1 MIAVRGRLAKLAWG
15 SAGEGSRQ
23 AADSG
28 PPSSRSHVVVEVT
41 IQMQGLQW
49 PHSWRTFGLIPAA
62 GSDERSTPL
71 KGLFFTVGC
80 GMLSSG

>member
-1 MIAVRGRLAKLAWG
+1 VSKIRG
-15 SAGEGSRQ
+15 
-23 AADSG
+23 SG
-28 PPSSRSHVVVEVT
+28 PPVAAVLST
-41 IQMQGLQW
+41 L
-49 PHSWRTFGLIPAA
+49 GLIPAA